1 MEASRN
7 LEIEK
12 NYRFFLGYVGSILPD
27 HRGKYALLR
36 HQQVVRV
43 YDALLDAVLA
53 GHSQFGDGMFSVQEV
68 TDTPLDLGF
77 FSHASF
83 EG

>member
-1 MEASRN
+1 MDARRN

-12 NYRFFLGYVGSILPD
+12 NYQFFVGHVGSILPNQ
-27 HRGKYALLR
+27 RGKYALLH
-36 HQQVVRV
+36 HQQVVQV

-53 GHSQFGDGMFSVQEV
+53 GHSQFQDGMFSVQEV

-77 FSHASF
+77 FSHASSN
-83 EG
+83 G